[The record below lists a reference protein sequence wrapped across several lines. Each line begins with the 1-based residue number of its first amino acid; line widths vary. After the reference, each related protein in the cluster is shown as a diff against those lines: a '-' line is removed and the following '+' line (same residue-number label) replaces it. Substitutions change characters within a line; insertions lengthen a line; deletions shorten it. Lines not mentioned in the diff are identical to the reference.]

1 VSPREVSKI
10 TKFEKPDGLDH
21 TRRIDDGECFPAEI
35 QAMQGERLHEFA
47 NPFMQPNS
55 PKQELLADVM
65 SKRFCASIER
75 TLQATVPPYHPKWE
89 HVAHKQF
96 EGVFR
101 IHTQS
106 QKTVPSLVLPIK

>member
-1 VSPREVSKI
+1 
-10 TKFEKPDGLDH
+10 
-21 TRRIDDGECFPAEI
+21 
-35 QAMQGERLHEFA
+35 MQGERLHEFA